1 MRFTDVRHV
10 PAPAEDVWTALHDRE
25 VLRMAIPAASGCS
38 PVSAGRYAATLA
50 ARVGRLADTYRGTF
64 AIDDT
69 DPRLGARG
77 LRQRHGP
84 LRHPGARPAR
94 PARRGPHAAAPPRWP
109 TTPTPASADWSPDS
123 AAHR

>member
-25 VLRMAIPAASGCS
+25 VLRMAIPGCERLS

-64 AIDDT
+64 AIEDT
-69 DPRLGARG
+69 DPGLGARG
-77 LRQRHGP
+77 LRQQQGP
-84 LRHPGARPAR
+84 LRHPRPRPAG
-94 PARRGPHAAAPPRWP
+94 PPGRGTHAAARPRWR
-109 TTPTPASADWSPDS
+109 TTPTLASADWSPDS